1 MSLDFVNQ
9 HVFLIYIETAQNSR
23 EECNEFADLLFW
35 GLSLCL
41 SRESLSCDTRSLDL
55 CILFKFIFLYLWYNA
70 PHSCAFHTV
79 YFTPIFSYVYYYT
92 NLGVVVV
99 NSGNCNIP
107 DALWEITL
115 AWAWVRLAE
124 VTVKWSKSTW
134 GGVLNGRLTA
144 ADFAKA
150 FKLYQTLF

>member
-1 MSLDFVNQ
+1 MFFFQLDLHWDSPKLPWGIQQTCEPFVLKTIIIIPLKRIFVLWHSL
-9 HVFLIYIETAQNSR
+9 I
-23 EECNEFADLLFW
+23 
-35 GLSLCL
+35 
-41 SRESLSCDTRSLDL
+41 RSLYFIQVHIFIPL
-55 CILFKFIFLYLWYNA
+55 IITFRLILALFTQF
-70 PHSCAFHTV
+70 TV
-79 YFTPIFSYVYYYT
+79 HQFFSYVYYYT

-99 NSGNCNIP
+99 NSSNSNIP

-124 VTVKWSKSTW
+124 VTVKWSKSIW
-134 GGVLNGRLTA
+134 GGVLKGRLTA